1 MLLQHRIS
9 YATLRRKKLELY
21 MLGSRTPQ
29 NKVLENLNQILT
41 LLSKLILLL
50 VTMSTFVPFSPK
62 LPASGIDSS
71 WALGLNQAV
80 AQGLAFGKEI
90 IFTLGPYSSIY
101 TKAYHPAT
109 SVMMNAGSLY
119 LAISYWVAV
128 LLLMH
133 NSRWYWTLIFCIP
146 LFGMLYARDS
156 LFFSYALLVGLI
168 SYKMMY
174 RPKEIPNSKNT
185 RMLLIAFLFTPFGLL
200 ALIKGSMLIVCLAV
214 AGLCFIFFL
223 VNKQIHYAI
232 ACLASLIVSLV
243 LFWLAAGQSII
254 YLPNYLVSSISI
266 ASGFSEAMS
275 TLGNANEIVLY
286 LITSNSIF
294 LLILCHKKVQP
305 GGAKL
310 FLLCIFSAFLF
321 VSFKTGFTRH
331 VGHAFIPGT
340 SVLLAG
346 LFLPFLFHSGGTYL
360 ILFISLG
367 SWNYINGHYTKIS
380 IFDNFKSSY
389 SATSHGLKSRIQDSQ
404 WLEKNFAFTMNFL
417 REQANF
423 PSLQGTTDIYSYNQ
437 SYLISSQNRWSPRP
451 IFQSYSVF
459 TQGLAEDNKKH
470 LQEGQS
476 PDNIIFKIEP
486 IDGRVP
492 SLEDGASWP
501 LLLNHYKPTRVHNGY
516 LFLDKRKTI
525 FHPKESLLSSEHHA
539 FGELVI
545 LPEHKK
551 PVFATIEIQ
560 PTIWGKLATI
570 FFKPNQLEI
579 ILHLKNGTIRQ
590 YRLIA
595 SMAKS
600 NFLLSP
606 LIENTVEFSSL
617 YRKNGVLN
625 EKTVTS
631 FTITTTHDS
640 GWFWKHVYTVT
651 LYSKT

>member
-1 MLLQHRIS
+1 MPAL
-9 YATLRRKKLELY
+9 
-21 MLGSRTPQ
+21 RTPQ
-29 NKVLENLNQILT
+29 KKVLENLNQIFA
-41 LLSKLILLL
+41 LLCKLILLL
-50 VTMSTFVPFSPK
+50 ITVSIFIPFSPK

-80 AQGLAFGKEI
+80 AQGLAFGKDI

-101 TKAYHPAT
+101 TKAYHPT
-109 SVMMNAGSLY
+109 THIMMDVGSLY
-119 LAISYWVAV
+119 LAISYWVA
-128 LLLMH
+128 LLFLMK
-133 NSRWYWTLIFCIP
+133 NTRWYWPLIFCVP

-168 SYKMMY
+168 SFKMMY
-174 RPKEIPNSKNT
+174 QTKEISHSNNT
-185 RMLLIAFLFTPFGLL
+185 CMFLIAFFFTPFGLL
-200 ALIKGSMLIVCLAV
+200 ALIKGSMLILCLAV
-214 AGLCFIFFL
+214 TCLCSIFFL
-223 VNKQIHYAI
+223 VNKQVKFGLM
-232 ACLASLIVSLV
+232 CFASLIASLT

-254 YLPNYLVSSISI
+254 YLPDYLVSSLSI

-275 TLGNANEIVLY
+275 TIGNTSDIVLY
-286 LITSNSIF
+286 LITSSSIF
-294 LLILCHKKVQP
+294 LLILCHKRVQA
-305 GGAKL
+305 GAKL
-310 FLLCIFSAFLF
+310 FLLCVFFAFLF

-346 LFLPFLFHSGGTYL
+346 LFLPFLFHSGSTYL
-360 ILFISLG
+360 ILFLSLS

-389 SATSHGLKSRIQDSQ
+389 SATWHGLKSRIQDSQ

-423 PSLQGTTDIYSYNQ
+423 PLLQGTTDIYSYNQ

-459 TQGLAEDNKKH
+459 TPSLAEDNKKH
-470 LQEGQS
+470 LQGRQS
-476 PDNIIFKIEP
+476 PDNIFFKIEP

-501 LLLNHYKPTRVHNGY
+501 LLLTHYKPTKVHNNF
-516 LFLDKRKTI
+516 LFLHKRKTI
-525 FHPKESLLSSEHHA
+525 AQEKESLLSSEQHTL
-539 FGELVI
+539 GELVI
-545 LPEHKK
+545 LPEQKK

-560 PTIWGKLATI
+560 PTIWGKLVTI
-570 FFKPNQLEI
+570 FFKPNQLQI
-579 ILHLKNGTIRQ
+579 ILHLKNGSVRH

-600 NFLLSP
+600 DFLLSP
-606 LIENTVEFSSL
+606 LIENTMEFSLL
-617 YRKNGVLN
+617 YQKNVNLN
-625 EKTVTS
+625 EKRVKS
-631 FTITTTHDS
+631 FMITTAQDND
-640 GWFWKHVYTVT
+640 WFWNHVYTVT

>member
-1 MLLQHRIS
+1 MLAL
-9 YATLRRKKLELY
+9 
-21 MLGSRTPQ
+21 RTPQ
-29 NKVLENLNQILT
+29 NKVLETLNQILT
-41 LLSKLILLL
+41 PLSKLILLL
-50 VTMSTFVPFSPK
+50 VTVSTFVPFSPK

-109 SVMMNAGSLY
+109 NIMMNVGSLY
-119 LAISYWVAV
+119 LAISYWVA
-128 LLLMH
+128 LLFLMQ
-133 NSRWYWTLIFCIP
+133 NTRWYWTFIFCIP

-174 RPKEIPNSKNT
+174 RPKEILSSNNT
-185 RMLLIAFLFTPFGLL
+185 RMILIAFLFTSFGLL

-214 AGLCFIFFL
+214 AGLCFVFFL
-223 VNKQIHYAI
+223 VKKQIHFAI
-232 ACLASLIVSLV
+232 ACFASWVASLV

-254 YLPNYLVSSISI
+254 YLPDYFVSSISI

-275 TLGNANEIVLY
+275 TLGNAHEIVLY
-286 LITSNSIF
+286 LITSSSIF
-294 LLILCHKKVQP
+294 VFILFHKQVQT
-305 GGAKL
+305 GGARL
-310 FLLCIFSAFLF
+310 FLFCIFSAFLF

-346 LFLPFLFHSGGTYL
+346 LFLPFLFHSGTAYL

-367 SWNYINGHYTKIS
+367 SWNYINGHYTKTS
-380 IFDNFKSSY
+380 ILDNFKSSY
-389 SATSHGLKSRIQDSQ
+389 SATLHGLKSRIQDPQ
-404 WLEKNFAFTMNFL
+404 WLEKNFSLTMNFL
-417 REQANF
+417 RDQADF
-423 PSLQGTTDIYSYNQ
+423 PLLQGTTDIYSYNQ
-437 SYLISSQNRWSPRP
+437 SYLISSQNHWSPRP

-459 TQGLAEDNKKH
+459 TSSLAEDNKQH
-470 LQEGQS
+470 LLERQS
-476 PDNIIFKIEP
+476 PDHIIFKIEP

-501 LLLNHYKPTRVHNGY
+501 LLLTHYKPTKLHNGF
-516 LFLDKRKTI
+516 LFLDKRNAI
-525 FHPKESLLSSEHHA
+525 FQEKELLLSSEHHIL
-539 FGELVI
+539 GEFVNV
-545 LPEHKK
+545 PEQKK
-551 PVFATIEIQ
+551 PVFATIELQ

-570 FFKPNQLEI
+570 FFKSNQLQI
-579 ILHLKNGTIRQ
+579 ILQLKNGTMRH

-600 NFLLSP
+600 DFLLSP
-606 LIENTVEFSSL
+606 LIENTIEFSSL
-617 YRKNGVLN
+617 YQKSDILN
-625 EKTVTS
+625 EKTVKS
-631 FTITTTHDS
+631 FMITTTQDN
-640 GWFWKHVYTVT
+640 GWFWNHVYTVN